1 MEEASSPLSSQPKK
15 RGRPK
20 GSKKIT
26 TEDREISGL
35 NMRDRATAAG
45 NKKTVVVD
53 EKYNHWKSVVP
64 ILYDWLANHNL
75 VWPSLSCR
83 WGPLL
88 EQSKNKNKQRLYLSE
103 QARRMEEVSELQP
116 VPEARVTVMKFKFDG
131 ISIDLLYGSISRLV
145 VPDDLDISDVSVLY
159 DVDEPTVR
167 SLNGCRVADQI
178 LKHAPNV
185 ELIRFLNI
193 DIDWACKAKEWS
205 S

>member
-26 TEDREISGL
+26 TQDRENSGL

-83 WGPLL
+83 FI
-88 EQSKNKNKQRLYLSE
+88 RL
-103 QARRMEEVSELQP
+103 
-116 VPEARVTVMKFKFDG
+116 
-131 ISIDLLYGSISRLV
+131 LV
-145 VPDDLDISDVSVLY
+145 VIIISDTVANLLDLDISDASVLY
-159 DVDEPTVR
+159 DADEPTVR

-178 LKHAPNV
+178 LKHRYRLGV
-185 ELIRFLNI
+185 Q
-193 DIDWACKAKEWS
+193 S
-205 S
+205 